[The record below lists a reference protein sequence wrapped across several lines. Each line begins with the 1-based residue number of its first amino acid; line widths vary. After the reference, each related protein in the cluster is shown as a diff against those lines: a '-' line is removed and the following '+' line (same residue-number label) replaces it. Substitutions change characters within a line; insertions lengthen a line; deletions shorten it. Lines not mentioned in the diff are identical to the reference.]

1 MHSTEKETID
11 AIKSRACCATFLDKP
26 LNKNACCVFHEE
38 KTPSMLVKQDH
49 VYCFGCKTHAD
60 IIKLR
65 QHINGESFLEA
76 VRALGDLHGVDTS
89 VFNKNGKSIRD
100 MLRDSARP
108 NTYHNP
114 KAQNKTTTP
123 TGTKRVGLQDVYER
137 FISNFT
143 SDSLGA
149 RYVNSRAIPYPL
161 AVKYGV
167 GYAEPGQWEWLFARA
182 YEQIKGKRIN
192 PEPWK
197 WGRVVFPM
205 HNKEGELV
213 SLSSR
218 AIGKGSLFKG
228 KYARIKQ
235 QHLPGVKGFF
245 NYQASNTHI
254 CESPFDALS
263 LLSIGKNACAVYGSS
278 FSWDDFDDVTLA
290 FDSDLYDRKFFIDQ
304 MTKGIFLSKK
314 FKSLS
319 FDDYAGRK
327 DLNECAIDKVGL
339 FGL

>member
-1 MHSTEKETID
+1 MTTEKETID

-26 LNKNACCVFHEE
+26 LNKNVCCVFHQE

-49 VYCFGCKTHAD
+49 VFCFGCKTRAD

-76 VRALGDLHGVDTS
+76 VRALGERHGVDIS
-89 VFNKNGKSIRD
+89 VFSKNGKSIRD

-114 KAQNKTTTP
+114 QIKKQSDP
-123 TGTKRVGLQDVYER
+123 PPQTKKVGLQDAYER
-137 FISNFT
+137 FLSNFT
-143 SDSLGA
+143 SESLGA
-149 RYVNSRAIPYPL
+149 RYVASRAIPYDL

-167 GYAEPGQWEWLFARA
+167 GYAEPGQWEWLFSRV
-182 YEQIKGKRIN
+182 YEQVKSKRIKS
-192 PEPWK
+192 EPWK

-205 HNKEGELV
+205 YDKKGELV

-218 AIGKGSLFKG
+218 AVGKGSLFKG

-245 NYQASNTHI
+245 NYSRENTHI

-278 FSWDDFDDVTLA
+278 FSWEDFDDVTLA
-290 FDSDLYDRKFFIDQ
+290 FDSDLYDREFFNNHL
-304 MTKGIFLSKK
+304 TKGILMSKT
-314 FKSLS
+314 FKALPPEI
-319 FDDYAGRK
+319 YAGKK
-327 DLNECAIDKVGL
+327 DLNECLIDKVGL
-339 FGL
+339 FCL